1 VKKIEKKLFL
11 VWLFLTI
18 LFVSNGCSSKALYST
33 AIDYSRH
40 KAGLIKKSKKMTF
53 GKVSYLENTS
63 FQLPTL
69 VLLHGFGEN
78 KDNWNKFVATL
89 NDEYHV
95 IVPDLAGHGESSS
108 SLRLNYS
115 VEAHAK
121 RLKKFLLSKKINK
134 FHLIGNSMGGAV
146 ALVYTS
152 LYAHDIKTLT
162 LMDAMGMIKSKSKM
176 MKYIEKTKDNPFF
189 NVCTMSAYDELL
201 NYAFYKKQTI
211 PNFIKVALMK
221 KKCKKLQIDQY
232 MFKALLKNIDN
243 LGEVAKSIIRPTL
256 IIWGDKD
263 KILHVDNAKLFHKYI
278 KNSKLIILK
287 NIGHMPMLEAANK
300 SVRIFN
306 TFVREAKNVKR

>member
-11 VWLFLTI
+11 IWLFLTI
-18 LFVSNGCSSKALYST
+18 LFVTNGCSSKALYST

-40 KAGLIKKSKKMTF
+40 KAGLVEKSKKMTF
-53 GKVSYLENTS
+53 GKVSYLETS
-63 FQLPTL
+63 SSDLPTL

-89 NDEYHV
+89 DNKYHV

-108 SLRLNYS
+108 SLTLNYS
-115 VEAHAK
+115 VADHAK
-121 RLKKFLLSKKINK
+121 RLKKFLLSKKITK

-152 LYAHDIKTLT
+152 LYADDVKTLT
-162 LMDAMGMIKSKSKM
+162 LMDAMGMVKTKSKM
-176 MKYIEKTKDNPFF
+176 MKYIEKTKHNPFF
-189 NVCTMSAYDELL
+189 NVCTMPAFDELL
-201 NYAFYKKQTI
+201 NYALYQKQNI
-211 PNFIKVALMK
+211 PDFIKVELMHN
-221 KKCKKLQIDQY
+221 KCKNSKIDQY
-232 MFKALLKNIDN
+232 MFQALLKNIDN
-243 LGEVAKSIIRPTL
+243 LGVVAKNITRPTL

-278 KNSKLIILK
+278 NNSKLVILK

-306 TFVREAKNVKR
+306 TFVREAKKLQR